1 MGLRPTI
8 SNDVPKLL
16 TDLIIKCW
24 DAEIENRPT
33 TKELYQILTKW
44 NDEIRKYSEDGEDYE
59 DGEYSEYSEDGEED
73 GEDIEDI
80 EYSEY
85 SEDGEEDGEDIEDIE
100 YSEFSE
106 DGEEDG
112 EDSEDAKDSENV
124 NSSDLLSSFQFSS
137 DANYTAQ
144 STSDPISECLDCLI
158 K

>member
-33 TKELYQILTKW
+33 TKELYQVLAKW
-44 NDEIRKYSEDGEDYE
+44 DDEIRKYSKNGKDY
-59 DGEYSEYSEDGEED
+59 ED

-85 SEDGEEDGEDIEDIE
+85 SEDGK
-100 YSEFSE
+100 
-106 DGEEDG
+106 EDG
-112 EDSEDAKDSENV
+112 EDSEDVKDSENV